1 MMNVIELHP
10 DTAVDLY
17 STAHNLILHQ
27 GENAVEMLRSEAREL
42 RKNSQ
47 SDEDLYACIELIRV
61 VNELIDME
69 IAGPIH

>member
-10 DTAVDLY
+10 ETTIDLY
-17 STAHNLILHQ
+17 STAHNLIVHQ
-27 GENAVEMLRSEAREL
+27 GESAIELLSAEARTL
-42 RKNSQ
+42 RENEQ
-47 SDEDLYACIELIRV
+47 SEDDLYACIELINV